1 MNIKK
6 FVKGTAILLLPFL
19 IFVCSGC
26 TEKKETT
33 EKSKY
38 EVQLTAQVK
47 DLSAPVIECK
57 DEISIE
63 PGEKIQWDKQ
73 IHVTDNVDESPTY
86 TIKGNVSENKAG
98 TYSVTI
104 TAKDKTG
111 NVSNKKI
118 IVQIKEKQKEA
129 PKTESNGSNGSNPDQ
144 LTEIPQ
150 KNDTA
155 IPPIPSFPALSK
167 FFAFQEGVSRET
179 TYQECMN
186 YVFGQLSGR
195 TGTGSCMV
203 VDDQNGT
210 HIGYQATF
218 N

>member
-1 MNIKK
+1 MNVKK
-6 FVKGTAILLLPFL
+6 LVKGTALLLLPFL
-19 IFVCSGC
+19 MFMYSGC

-33 EKSKY
+33 VKSKY

-63 PGEKIQWDKQ
+63 LGEKIQWDKQ

-86 TIKGNVSENKAG
+86 TIKGNVFENKAG

-118 IVQIKEKQKEA
+118 IVKVKEKQKEA
-129 PKTESNGSNGSNPDQ
+129 PKTESNVSNESNPNQ
-144 LTEIPQ
+144 PSEIPQ
-150 KNDTA
+150 KNDATL
-155 IPPIPSFPALSK
+155 PPIPSSPALSK
-167 FFAFQEGVSRET
+167 FFAFQDGISRET

-203 VDDQNGT
+203 VDDRNGT
-210 HIGYQATF
+210 HIGYQAIF

>member
-1 MNIKK
+1 MNMKK
-6 FVKGTAILLLPFL
+6 IVKGTALLLLPFL
-19 IFVCSGC
+19 IFMCSGC

-33 EKSKY
+33 VKSKY

-57 DEISIE
+57 DKILIE
-63 PGEKIQWDKQ
+63 TGEKINWDKQ

-86 TIKGNVSENKAG
+86 TIEGKVTEKKAG
-98 TYSVTI
+98 TYPVTI
-104 TAKDKTG
+104 TAKDRTG
-111 NVSNKKI
+111 NVSNKKV
-118 IVQIKEKQKEA
+118 IVQVKEKQKEV
-129 PKTESNGSNGSNPDQ
+129 PKTESDTDSGSDQ
-144 LTEIPQ
+144 NQPAETPQ

-155 IPPIPSFPALSK
+155 TPAVPSSPAVSR
-167 FFAFQEGVSRET
+167 FFAFQEGVSREA

-186 YVFGQLSGR
+186 YVSGQLSGR
-195 TGTGSCMV
+195 TGTGNCTV
-203 VDDQNGT
+203 VDDENGT